1 MLIAGLSEGYGLYRV
16 DGEFKRLSQ
25 VPDDSNITSDDF
37 ETIIYDYDQNQ
48 LYDLQAQGFKV
59 AILMTDPWCNEAT
72 LQSTFEE

>member
-1 MLIAGLSEGYGLYRV
+1 MLNAGLSEGYGLYRV

-48 LYDLQAQGFKV
+48 LYDL
-59 AILMTDPWCNEAT
+59 
-72 LQSTFEE
+72 